1 MNSSYGSDTPV
12 QEADVV
18 VGVRHFSDEHILKLS
33 CTKNRYGDRFRF
45 TAKFLPNHGIL
56 QDVTPLQD
64 EYARGF
70 DPEAA
75 MKLSEE
81 LDNENDTYS

>member
-18 VGVRHFSDEHILKLS
+18 IGVRHFSDERILKFS
-33 CTKNRYGDRFRF
+33 CTKNRYGDRFKF
-45 TAKFLPNHGIL
+45 TAKFQPNFGIL
-56 QDVTPLQD
+56 QDITPIND

-70 DPEAA
+70 DPEKAA
-75 MKLSEE
+75 LLSEE
-81 LDNENDTYS
+81 LENSEDTYA